1 MKWKNDYLTA
11 LDEAKLFQDTG
22 HRTRFKE
29 LMDCYA
35 GFPFFSRGLC
45 KCIYLSAWEDEHF
58 AIMLETLNEM
68 TLGRE
73 KNTGE
78 MLDKG
83 DSLAAEQTGGEHQI
97 YRLSLA
103 FLEERPFRLEEGVVL
118 EPEYRYI
125 LDQALKASD
134 VIDQLPEPSR
144 PERS

>member
-45 KCIYLSAWEDEHF
+45 KCIYLSAWDDEHF

-118 EPEYRYI
+118 ESEYRYI

-134 VIDQLPEPSR
+134 VIDQLPEHSR